1 MLFCTQ
7 CSGISISWH
16 LKQASWIS
24 FHWTEE
30 VEDKKSVMRLN
41 ELMLK
46 NDIRFNLDLFEVT
59 IFK

>member
-30 VEDKKSVMRLN
+30 VEDKKSVI
-41 ELMLK
+41 ELANVK
-46 NDIRFNLDLFEVT
+46 KWYFNLFEI